1 LTISASLS
9 CYLRAQRPEILAAH
23 HRLVFMTTQVRHPIW
38 FFAVGPTGAR
48 TFATLYGLESFA
60 RASISS
66 VIPIQAYEILRSEQ
80 GVSILYT
87 IVALLGLSVT
97 LFMPMLI
104 ERFSRRW
111 IYTAGVLSLIAGSL
125 LFVVDTLAGQ
135 VLGMLARVVGAS
147 ALAITLNLYIMDHI
161 RKTEV
166 MQAESLRMAWS
177 MLGWTAG
184 PTLGVLLYSRY
195 GIIAPNLMVIGFAT
209 VLLVMFWRYRLS
221 DNVLIRPGKIRAS
234 NPLANIGRFV
244 AQPRLRLAWIIAFG
258 RSCFWTTFFVY
269 APLLMVVTGEG
280 SLAGGLLV
288 SAGNAMLFFAVY
300 WGKVAKRYGARN
312 IMTLA
317 FFAMA
322 ATLLGAALCGER
334 LPIVAGFFLLFTA
347 LFAIAL
353 DALGST
359 AFLRAVRS
367 YERPQ
372 MSAVYRTYLDLS
384 ELLPPLV
391 YSVVLAFFGLGAV
404 FATLGVFTA
413 FCGWLAWR
421 HLPKSL

>member
-1 LTISASLS
+1 
-9 CYLRAQRPEILAAH
+9 
-23 HRLVFMTTQVRHPIW
+23 MTTQVRHPIW
-38 FFAVGPTGAR
+38 FFAVRPAGAR

-66 VIPIQAYEILRSEQ
+66 VIPIQAYEILRNEQ

-87 IVALLGLSVT
+87 VVALLGLSAT
-97 LFMPMLI
+97 LFMPVLI

-111 IYTAGVLSLIAGSL
+111 IYTAGVLALILGSA
-125 LFVVDTLAGQ
+125 LFVSGTLAGQ
-135 VLGMLARVVGAS
+135 VLGMLARVMGAS

-184 PTLGVLLYSRY
+184 PTLGVVLYSRY
-195 GIIAPNLMVIGFAT
+195 GIVAPHLVVIGFAI

-221 DNVLIRPGKIRAS
+221 DNPLIRPGKTRAS

-244 AQPRLRLAWIIAFG
+244 AQPRLRLAWLIAFG

-269 APLLMVVTGEG
+269 GPLLMVVTGEG

-288 SAGNAMLFFAVY
+288 SAGNALLFVAVY
-300 WGKVAKRYGARN
+300 WGRAGKKYGVRN
-312 IMTLA
+312 VMTLA
-317 FFAMA
+317 FFAMT
-322 ATLLGAALCGER
+322 ATLFAAGFFGER
-334 LPIVAGFFLLFTA
+334 FPLAAGFFLLGSA
-347 LFAIAL
+347 LFAVAL

-359 AFLRAVRS
+359 PFLRAVRA

-372 MSAVYRTYLDLS
+372 MSAVYRTYLDFS

-404 FATLGVFTA
+404 FATLGVFA
-413 FCGWLAWR
+413 AICGWLTWR
-421 HLPKSL
+421 YLPKSM

>member
-1 LTISASLS
+1 
-9 CYLRAQRPEILAAH
+9 
-23 HRLVFMTTQVRHPIW
+23 MTTQVRHPIW
-38 FFAVGPTGAR
+38 FFAVRPAGAR

-66 VIPIQAYEILRSEQ
+66 VIPIQAYEILRNEQ

-87 IVALLGLSVT
+87 VVALLGLSVT

-111 IYTAGVLSLIAGSL
+111 MYTAGVLSLILGSL
-125 LFVVDTLAGQ
+125 LFVSGTLAGQ
-135 VLGMLARVVGAS
+135 VFGMLARVMGAS

-184 PTLGVLLYSRY
+184 PTLGVFLYSRY
-195 GIIAPNLMVIGFAT
+195 GIVAPHLVVIGFAA

-221 DNVLIRPGKIRAS
+221 DNALIRPGKTRAS

-244 AQPRLRLAWIIAFG
+244 AQPRLRLAWLIAFG

-288 SAGNAMLFFAVY
+288 SSGNALLFFAVY
-300 WGKVAKRYGARN
+300 WGKAGKRYGARN

-317 FFAMA
+317 FFAMT
-322 ATLLGAALCGER
+322 ATLLA
-334 LPIVAGFFLLFTA
+334 AGFFGERFPLVAGLFLLASA

-359 AFLRAVRS
+359 PFLRAVRA

-372 MSAVYRTYLDLS
+372 MSAVYRTYLDFS

-404 FATLGVFTA
+404 FATLGVFAA
-413 FCGWLAWR
+413 FCGWLTWR
-421 HLPKSL
+421 YLPKSM